1 MISSRRISSWLAEF
15 SEALQPF
22 VNGAYVNVPNPTMP
36 DWATAYWG
44 SNVDRLTAVKAAY
57 DPENCFNY
65 EQSVPTAT
73 S

>member
-1 MISSRRISSWLAEF
+1 
-15 SEALQPF
+15 

-65 EQSVPTAT
+65 EQSVPAAT